1 MSNVHEFIE
10 RYKPSRR
17 LGVAETR
24 RYDLPLHNDSGS
36 GFLRLLLGLMALLTV
51 LALCATFALNAVQDR
66 WESGL
71 RGQFTVEVPADQKSK
86 LDDVHSLLLA
96 HPDVE
101 SAAIMQDADI
111 QSLLAPWLGEN
122 WHSGDI
128 PVPGII
134 SVALKDGAEP
144 NMGTLAKRLDEAAKG
159 TRIDAHESWLADVLR
174 FTGALSFAAALLCA
188 VVAMTV
194 IVAVIGGVRT
204 RMEIHKDQLQLL
216 HLMGASDVYIA
227 RQIMRHSFLLAL
239 QGAAAGTIAAILLVL
254 FSGWLA
260 GDMAESFLPDFSLS
274 RAHWA
279 GLAACP
285 IILSLMA
292 MATARV
298 TALRE
303 LRRMP

>member
-1 MSNVHEFIE
+1 MSNIHDFIE

-71 RGQFTVEVPADQKSK
+71 RGQFTVEIPADQKNR
-86 LDDVHSLLLA
+86 LDDVRALLDA

-101 SAAIMQDADI
+101 SAVIMQDSDI

-134 SVALKDGAEP
+134 SVALRDGAEP
-144 NMGTLAKRLDEAAKG
+144 NMDALARRLDETAAG

-174 FTGALSFAAALLCA
+174 FTGVLSFAAALLCA
-188 VVAMTV
+188 VVTMTV

-204 RMEIHKDQLQLL
+204 RMEIHKDQLELL
-216 HLMGASDVYIA
+216 HLMGASDIYIA

-239 QGAAAGTIAAILLVL
+239 QGALVGTIAAIPLVL
-254 FSGWLA
+254 LSGWLA
-260 GDMAESFLPDFSLS
+260 GDMAESLLPDFSLNGT
-274 RAHWA
+274 HWA
-279 GLAACP
+279 ALLACP
-285 IILSLMA
+285 VILAIMA

>member
-1 MSNVHEFIE
+1 LSNVHDFIE

-17 LGVAETR
+17 LGIAQTR

-71 RGQFTVEVPADQKSK
+71 RGQFTVEVPADQKAK
-86 LDDVHSLLLA
+86 LDDVHSLLSA

-101 SAAIMQDADI
+101 SAVIMQDSDI

-122 WHSGDI
+122 WKSSDI
-128 PVPGII
+128 PIPGII
-134 SVALKDGAEP
+134 SVALREGTAP
-144 NMGTLAKRLDEAAKG
+144 NMEILGKRLNETAKG

-174 FTGALSFAAALLCA
+174 FTGVLSFAAALLCA
-188 VVAMTV
+188 VVALTV

-204 RMEIHKDQLQLL
+204 RMEIHKEQLQLL
-216 HLMGASDVYIA
+216 HLMGASDLYIA

-239 QGAAAGTIAAILLVL
+239 QGALGGTCLAILIVL
-254 FSGWLA
+254 FSGWIA
-260 GDMAESFLPDFSLS
+260 GDMGASLLPDFSLS
-274 RAHWA
+274 GLHWA
-279 GLAACP
+279 TLLACP
-285 IILSLMA
+285 VILAIMA
-292 MATARV
+292 MGTARV

>member
-1 MSNVHEFIE
+1 MNNIHEFIE

-17 LGVAETR
+17 LGIAETR

-51 LALCATFALNAVQDR
+51 LALCATFALSAVQDR

-71 RGQFTVEVPADQKSK
+71 KGQFTVEVPADQKSK
-86 LDDVHSLLLA
+86 LDNVHSLLTA

-101 SAAIMQDADI
+101 SAAIMQDSDI

-122 WHSGDI
+122 WQSGDI

-134 SVALKDGAEP
+134 SVVLKDGAEP
-144 NMGTLAKRLDEAAKG
+144 NMTTLAKRLDETASG
-159 TRIDAHESWLADVLR
+159 TRVDAHESWLADVLR
-174 FTGALSFAAALLCA
+174 FTGVLSFAAALLCA

-204 RMEIHKDQLQLL
+204 RMEIHKDELQLL
-216 HLMGASDVYIA
+216 HLMGASDIYIA

-239 QGAAAGTIAAILLVL
+239 QGAAIGTATAILVVL
-254 FSGWLA
+254 LCGWLA
-260 GDMAESFLPDFSLS
+260 GDMAQSLLPDFSLK
-274 RAHWA
+274 ATHWA
-279 GLAACP
+279 ALLACP
-285 IILSLMA
+285 PILAIMA
-292 MATARV
+292 MGTARV